1 MPNNREILKEYRYIY
16 IKKHNT
22 TIININYEYI
32 KAGNC
37 LGDAKFKKEITM
49 TNEVNLY
56 LAQISTNHV
65 MSLSQAADEDS
76 ATNKTSP

>member
-37 LGDAKFKKEITM
+37 LGDAKFKKEKEITM
-49 TNEVNLY
+49 TN
-56 LAQISTNHV
+56 
-65 MSLSQAADEDS
+65 
-76 ATNKTSP
+76 

>member
-32 KAGNC
+32 KAETILGN
-37 LGDAKFKKEITM
+37 AKFKKEKEITM
-49 TNEVNLY
+49 TN
-56 LAQISTNHV
+56 
-65 MSLSQAADEDS
+65 
-76 ATNKTSP
+76 

>member
-1 MPNNREILKEYRYIY
+1 MYKKVYGSSTRYVGKRIMEITWMPNNREILKEYRYIY

-37 LGDAKFKKEITM
+37 LGDAKFKKEKDITM
-49 TNEVNLY
+49 TN
-56 LAQISTNHV
+56 
-65 MSLSQAADEDS
+65 
-76 ATNKTSP
+76 